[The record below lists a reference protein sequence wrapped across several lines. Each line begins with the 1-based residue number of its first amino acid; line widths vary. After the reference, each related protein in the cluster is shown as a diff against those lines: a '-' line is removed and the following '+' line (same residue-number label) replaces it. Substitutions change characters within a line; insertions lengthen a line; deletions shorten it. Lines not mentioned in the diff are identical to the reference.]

1 MRRSYANGMDWV
13 AAGLGAECAATPGGS
28 NHFLLLLTPAG
39 RVEPE
44 AVRALLGSIPEAAR
58 ALLHGRWVR
67 AWHLAPYWKPGPPA
81 PVAFSCVASSDWL
94 RAARIYADEP
104 LPPRAALA
112 VRVIDGGGEWR
123 IAFKFSHR
131 LFDGGG
137 AELFLKALFTGDE
150 TLWSVF
156 PGCKEPGLNRWGEL
170 FGSGTRV
177 NRALRALSAE
187 PISELP
193 NPEGESA
200 GVRFRVAELD
210 AEQIK
215 AKIGQHAGPFMFGTA
230 AAALIARA
238 FDLWRR
244 ERFSPGRVF
253 FPMSIDMRL
262 PGDPEPNMWFNQW
275 SCLPLWWE
283 PGEVAP
289 ERAWW
294 IAECRRRML
303 EAMGAGL
310 PKDFR
315 DAYLLM
321 RILPVGL
328 EGKLAASRFRGGAG
342 SAMFSLIPASSVP
355 AAWEG
360 REFRNLVHL
369 PVMPPRPA
377 LGIFCNVFAD
387 RLNLVLSWRGGL
399 FRPEEADGLLRLI
412 RRELQWEE

>member
-1 MRRSYANGMDWV
+1 MRRSYANGMDWG

-28 NHFLLLLTPAG
+28 NQFLLLLTPAG
-39 RVEPE
+39 RAEPE

-131 LFDGGG
+131 LFDDGG

-156 PGCKEPGLNRWGEL
+156 PGCKEPGLNRWREL
-170 FGSGTRV
+170 FGSGTRI
-177 NRALRALSAE
+177 NRAVRALSAE

-193 NPEGESA
+193 NPEGKSA

-215 AKIGQHAGPFMFGTA
+215 AKIVEHFH
-230 AAALIARA
+230 
-238 FDLWRR
+238 
-244 ERFSPGRVF
+244 FSKNSP
-253 FPMSIDMRL
+253 
-262 PGDPEPNMWFNQW
+262 
-275 SCLPLWWE
+275 
-283 PGEVAP
+283 
-289 ERAWW
+289 
-294 IAECRRRML
+294 
-303 EAMGAGL
+303 
-310 PKDFR
+310 
-315 DAYLLM
+315 
-321 RILPVGL
+321 
-328 EGKLAASRFRGGAG
+328 
-342 SAMFSLIPASSVP
+342 
-355 AAWEG
+355 
-360 REFRNLVHL
+360 
-369 PVMPPRPA
+369 
-377 LGIFCNVFAD
+377 
-387 RLNLVLSWRGGL
+387 
-399 FRPEEADGLLRLI
+399 
-412 RRELQWEE
+412 

>member
-1 MRRSYANGMDWV
+1 MKSYANGMDWV

-39 RVEPE
+39 RAEPE

-156 PGCKEPGLNRWGEL
+156 PGCKEPGLNRWREL

-177 NRALRALSAE
+177 NRAVRALSAE

-200 GVRFRVAELD
+200 GVRFRGEVLD

-238 FDLWRR
+238 
-244 ERFSPGRVF
+244 
-253 FPMSIDMRL
+253 
-262 PGDPEPNMWFNQW
+262 
-275 SCLPLWWE
+275 
-283 PGEVAP
+283 
-289 ERAWW
+289 
-294 IAECRRRML
+294 
-303 EAMGAGL
+303 
-310 PKDFR
+310 
-315 DAYLLM
+315 
-321 RILPVGL
+321 
-328 EGKLAASRFRGGAG
+328 
-342 SAMFSLIPASSVP
+342 
-355 AAWEG
+355 
-360 REFRNLVHL
+360 
-369 PVMPPRPA
+369 
-377 LGIFCNVFAD
+377 
-387 RLNLVLSWRGGL
+387 
-399 FRPEEADGLLRLI
+399 
-412 RRELQWEE
+412 